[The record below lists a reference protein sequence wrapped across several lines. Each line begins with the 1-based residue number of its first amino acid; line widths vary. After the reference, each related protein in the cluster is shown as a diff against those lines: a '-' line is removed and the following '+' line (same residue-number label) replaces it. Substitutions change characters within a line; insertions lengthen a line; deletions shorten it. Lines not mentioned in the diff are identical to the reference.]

1 MKRPRNTSQTRSGT
15 EREEQGTGSPPG
27 KFSHLA
33 EGETDWA
40 ALEAMTPEEAHQ
52 NALDDPDA
60 QPLTPEQRRRF
71 RRVPNPK
78 EMRQRMGLTQEEFAR
93 RYEIALGTLRDWEQ
107 GARILDSTAKAY
119 LRVIEKNPEAVAEA
133 LALTYDRAEADGPVT
148 STRR

>member
-1 MKRPRNTSQTRSGT
+1 MTKMPKTTTQTKSGN
-15 EREEQGTGSPPG
+15 EHEEQAPSGR
-27 KFSHLA
+27 FSYLA

-40 ALEAMTPEEAHQ
+40 ALEAMTPEEAYQ

-60 QPLTPEQRRRF
+60 QPSTPEQRRRW

-133 LALTYDRAEADGPVT
+133 LALTYDRVDADRPVT